1 MINIR
6 KLEAEL
12 WESADLLRQGSKL
25 TSSQY
30 CMPVL
35 ALLFLRY
42 AYSRY
47 KMVEAER
54 LEEVIKTGEKEFST
68 RFTAILEEE
77 KKQAKEAIA
86 SATRKEK
93 KQVEAEWKE
102 TIEHW
107 EDLVETARQFEWLTE
122 KFGDGEYRDILGL
135 CKIATIQE
143 IAEKNYSLTPGAYV
157 GVAEQEDDGVDFHER
172 MNEIHSELAQLN
184 KEANALMDE
193 IQKAWEKLK

>member
-1 MINIR
+1 MLDNVT
-6 KLEAEL
+6 AP
-12 WESADLLRQGSKL
+12 L
-25 TSSQY
+25 TS
-30 CMPVL
+30 
-35 ALLFLRY
+35 
-42 AYSRY
+42 
-47 KMVEAER
+47 ER

-143 IAEKNYSLTPGAYV
+143 IAEKNCGK
-157 GVAEQEDDGVDFHER
+157 
-172 MNEIHSELAQLN
+172 ELLPDTWG
-184 KEANALMDE
+184 LR
-193 IQKAWEKLK
+193 WRS